1 LPPQDFKS
9 GSLSML
15 DTYGIFALVYISV
28 VLVGAVCLVVWLGSL
43 PARIARRRQH
53 PQVDAINAMG
63 WLGLILTG
71 GIGWGLA
78 LIWALVRH
86 DSILPTTSKTDAIKG
101 TGATYRQ
108 LESRIAKL
116 EQILAGI
123 NGPKGK
129 S

>member
-1 LPPQDFKS
+1 
-9 GSLSML
+9 ML

-71 GIGWGLA
+71 GVGWALA
-78 LIWALVRH
+78 LVWALVRH
-86 DSILPTTSKTDAIKG
+86 DSVLPTTSKTDAVEG
-101 TGATYRQ
+101 TGATYSQ

-116 EQILAGI
+116 EQILAAT
-123 NGPKGK
+123 NDSKGK